1 MKRTYAS
8 LVVILVA
15 TSLFASGG
23 QRPSDRVKVSGKLP
37 ETTTAAVP
45 FLTPPCADVIS
56 SLDDCPVTGCGELGD
71 AALNTAKN
79 RTTLPSRVRRLT
91 LDDMRRIPQPASWNT
106 GADRTSIQGPGR
118 EGSAV
123 SVTAF
128 LLKARAEGKE
138 SCNCGLSKR
147 ADTDV
152 HLVLVSKMPEDK
164 SKEAFE
170 ESEEDSVTAEIT
182 PRVRGKNEKW
192 LYRNVNDLEGS
203 YLRVTGYLMLDSKHF
218 PQAQVLQGER
228 LNKGLKRATNWEV
241 HPITKLEV
249 CTKSIK
255 VCDGGKGWQ
264 NY

>member
-1 MKRTYAS
+1 MKRTYAF
-8 LVVILVA
+8 VVLLLVA
-15 TSLFASGG
+15 TSLFATGG
-23 QRPSDRVKVSGKLP
+23 QRPVDRVKVSGNP
-37 ETTTAAVP
+37 SGPAAAAP
-45 FLTPPCADVIS
+45 FLTPPCADVIA
-56 SLDDCPVTGCGELGD
+56 SLNDCPVTGCGELGD

-79 RTTLPSRVRRLT
+79 RTDIPSAVKRVT
-91 LDDMRRIPQPASWNT
+91 LDDIRRLPTPRFWNT
-106 GADRTSIQGPGR
+106 GADRSSIQGPGK

-138 SCNCGLSKR
+138 SCNCGLSRR

-152 HLVLVSKMPEDK
+152 HLVLVSMMPKEK
-164 SKEAFE
+164 TKEALS

-203 YLRVTGYLMLDSKHF
+203 FIRVTGYLMLDSKHF

-249 CTKSIK
+249 CTKSRET
-255 VCDGGKGWQ
+255 CDSGKGWQ

>member
-1 MKRTYAS
+1 MKRTYAL
-8 LVVILVA
+8 LVLILIA
-15 TSLFASGG
+15 TSLFATGG
-23 QRPSDRVKVSGKLP
+23 QKPADRPNASGTL
-37 ETTTAAVP
+37 AATSAGAP
-45 FLTPPCADVIS
+45 FLTPPCADVIA

-71 AALNTAKN
+71 AALNRAKN
-79 RTTLPSRVRRLT
+79 RTDIPSTAKRVT
-91 LDDMRRIPQPASWNT
+91 LDDIRRLPMPRFWNT
-106 GADRTSIQGPGR
+106 GADRSSIQGPGR

-123 SVTAF
+123 SVTGF

-138 SCNCGLSKR
+138 SCNCGLSRR

-152 HLVLVSKMPEDK
+152 HMVLVSKMPDEK
-164 SKEAFE
+164 TKEALA
-170 ESEEDSVTAEIT
+170 ESEKQSVTAEIT

-203 YLRVTGYLMLDSKHF
+203 YIRVTGYLMLDSKHF

-228 LNKGLKRATNWEV
+228 LNRGLTRATNWEV

-249 CTKSIK
+249 CTKSRE
-255 VCDGGKGWQ
+255 VCESGKGWQ